1 MVKWPV
7 LLLELAVVA
16 ALAGGGLYWYN
27 RPDPLAVWHKAG
39 ATPYDDGCTTI
50 VCDGQKAD
58 ENEQPG
64 DPTSGVT
71 APVTAPVQAAPSTTP
86 MEGNLPALSPEE
98 IARQKR
104 EHLLPNG
111 APEAPVTRHR
121 ATASPTPIRHHGM
134 RRPATTRTRS
144 PASKDICKQVPAMAR
159 VMRREDLI
167 AAMTVRGLSAGLQRK
182 VLACVGK

>member
-7 LLLELAVVA
+7 LLLELAVLA
-16 ALAGGGLYWYN
+16 AAMAGGIYWYN
-27 RPDPLAVWHKAG
+27 RPAPTA
-39 ATPYDDGCTTI
+39 YDAGCTTI

-58 ENEQPG
+58 ENEQPR

-98 IARQKR
+98 VARQKR

-111 APEAPVTRHR
+111 APEAPVMRHKV
-121 ATASPTPIRHHGM
+121 TASRIPIRHHGM
-134 RRPATTRTRS
+134 RRPATIRTRS
-144 PASKDICKQVPAMAR
+144 PVGRRSDICTQIPSIAWHVS
-159 VMRREDLI
+159 RENLI
-167 AAMTVRGLSAGLQRK
+167 AAMDSRGVSAAKQAA
-182 VLACVGK
+182 VLRCVGK

>member
-58 ENEQPG
+58 ENETPKDG
-64 DPTSGVT
+64 PVT
-71 APVTAPVQAAPSTTP
+71 APVTQAPNTTL

-98 IARQKR
+98 VARQKR

-121 ATASPTPIRHHGM
+121 VTASRTLIRHHGM
-134 RRPATTRTRS
+134 RRPATIRTRS
-144 PASKDICKQVPAMAR
+144 PVGRRSDICTQIPGIAWHVS
-159 VMRREDLI
+159 REDLI
-167 AAMTVRGLSAGLQRK
+167 AAMDSRGVSAAKQAA
-182 VLACVGK
+182 VLRCVGK

>member
-27 RPDPLAVWHKAG
+27 RPAP
-39 ATPYDDGCTTI
+39 TPYDDGCTTI
-50 VCDGQKAD
+50 VCAGQKAD
-58 ENEQPG
+58 ENETPKDG
-64 DPTSGVT
+64 PVT
-71 APVTAPVQAAPSTTP
+71 APVTAPVQSAPNTAL

-98 IARQKR
+98 VARDKR

-121 ATASPTPIRHHGM
+121 ATASRIPIRHHGM
-134 RRPATTRTRS
+134 RRPATIRTRS
-144 PASKDICKQVPAMAR
+144 PVGRRSDICTQIPSIAWHVS
-159 VMRREDLI
+159 REDLI
-167 AAMTVRGLSAGLQRK
+167 AAMDSRGVSAAKQAA
-182 VLACVGK
+182 VLRCVGK